1 MNIIETMR
9 DILQRFPKISEMLGT
24 VHVDFTDTTPDSYG
38 LSPIGDSLLSEDILG
53 NQTRSHTFLLYAVF
67 SAINDYERL
76 ANSGILLE
84 LSLWL
89 QQQTGCPVNTMI
101 DGTEYR
107 GELTKITTDNGML
120 YDIPEENRISGV
132 QYQLQIVAEYTI
144 EL

>member
-1 MNIIETMR
+1 MNIIETIR

-24 VHVDFTDTTPDSYG
+24 VHVDFTDTIPDSYG
-38 LSPIGDSLLSEDILG
+38 LSPIGDSLLFEDISG
-53 NQTRSHTFLLYAVF
+53 NQTRQHSFLLYAVF

-89 QQQTGCPVNTMI
+89 QQQIGCDVITEI
-101 DGTEYR
+101 GGTKYR
-107 GELTKITTDNGML
+107 GVLTKITTDNGML

-132 QYQLQIVAEYTI
+132 QYQLQITAEYTI
-144 EL
+144 EF

>member
-1 MNIIETMR
+1 MNVIETMR

-53 NQTRSHTFLLYAVF
+53 NQTRQHSFLLYAVF

-89 QQQTGCPVNTMI
+89 TQQIGCEVITEV
-101 DGTEYR
+101 DGIEHR

-120 YDIPEENRISGV
+120 YNIPEENLISGV
-132 QYQLQIVAEYTI
+132 QYQLQIIAEYTI

>member
-53 NQTRSHTFLLYAVF
+53 TQTRQHSFLLYAVF

-89 QQQTGCPVNTMI
+89 QQQIGCEVVTEI

-120 YDIPEENRISGV
+120 YNIPEETFVSGV
-132 QYQLQIVAEYTI
+132 QYQLQINAEYTI
-144 EL
+144 EF

>member
-24 VHVDFTDTTPDSYG
+24 VHVDFTGTTPDSYG

-53 NQTRSHTFLLYAVF
+53 NQRRSHTFLLYAVF

-84 LSLWL
+84 LSLWM
-89 QQQTGCPVNTMI
+89 QQQTGCQVNTMI